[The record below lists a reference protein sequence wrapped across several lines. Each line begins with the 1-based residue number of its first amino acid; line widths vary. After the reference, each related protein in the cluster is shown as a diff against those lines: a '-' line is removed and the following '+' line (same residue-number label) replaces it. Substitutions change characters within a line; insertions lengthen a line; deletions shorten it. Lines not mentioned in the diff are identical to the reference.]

1 MLALQKNKQQK
12 TIIKIFISN
21 EAQKI
26 ILKVSLEI
34 IDTYKK
40 KSLEA
45 IFIQKKRIL
54 VFPKRNKK
62 SF

>member
-40 KSLEA
+40 KDFRSHFYTKEKNISL
-45 IFIQKKRIL
+45 
-54 VFPKRNKK
+54 P
-62 SF
+62 